1 MAVREDKKEAS
12 KIYQKP
18 RLLEQLSR
26 QALSRSLSLSLSLSL
41 SSHPSNPL
49 STDDVGT
56 KAASGSYIKV
66 TPVMVDLTGRHLKFS
81 YGNPPV

>member
-26 QALSRSLSLSLSLSL
+26 QALSRSLSL